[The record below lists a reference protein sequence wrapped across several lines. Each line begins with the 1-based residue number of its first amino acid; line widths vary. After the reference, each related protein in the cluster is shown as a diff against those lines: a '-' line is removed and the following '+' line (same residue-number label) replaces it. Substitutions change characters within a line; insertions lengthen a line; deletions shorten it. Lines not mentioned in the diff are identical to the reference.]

1 MTIVAPVQV
10 DALIDIW
17 LITDLWL
24 AVSGVAILARKLTFN
39 L

>member
-1 MTIVAPVQV
+1 MTIVVPVQV
-10 DALIDIW
+10 DKIDIW